1 MRSYKTPKK
10 SEAAKIPSFTAVKQT
25 SAAHPPN
32 HEPCGRPKGQEPSY
46 LADFPSSPEIS
57 EQSGFVG
64 NHAELYTAYIYIHI
78 YTCMYICIYIS
89 IFNKQFDDSWIIIL
103 ITHHSLLKLKKNLK
117 IREKYPKSTKA
128 QVDWSLEV
136 IALLSL
142 VLKGLVL
149 VSMAKS
155 LENPGN
161 FKGCD
166 DETMW
171 ENLQK
176 ISWMKGDMLKIGCFL
191 VVENRNILFL
201 YGKC

>member
-1 MRSYKTPKK
+1 
-10 SEAAKIPSFTAVKQT
+10 
-25 SAAHPPN
+25 
-32 HEPCGRPKGQEPSY
+32 
-46 LADFPSSPEIS
+46 
-57 EQSGFVG
+57 
-64 NHAELYTAYIYIHI
+64 
-78 YTCMYICIYIS
+78 MYICIYIS

-117 IREKYPKSTKA
+117 LREKYPKSTKA

-191 VVENRNILFL
+191 VVENRNILF
-201 YGKC
+201 YMENVES